1 VADHEK
7 KKGFVNPLRSE
18 NALSSGLKKTAK
30 DFLAERD
37 ASRSP
42 LSSSPENDSKVDEL
56 QQAELKLSRLSQG
69 DLSIVDYRIERA
81 KILDREAVIESDLNP
96 NSMMAYEGEQQAIDS
111 LDEAIQRVPENGGLH
126 EQRAILLM
134 HLVAMMSRHGSESTV
149 ISAKKKEEVAEY
161 TRALELRP
169 VEPSPLWGAIYAQLD
184 LGNAED
190 AVHLART
197 ITLLQ
202 PDSKAASTAYLV
214 ALEAAIRV
222 SGKAS
227 EEEKEV
233 EDRLRQLLPSKIE
246 QTQLRALW
254 HAFRKNN
261 FQEGLDLVAA
271 EGKRRFPL
279 DSTFEESMPSVE
291 LSQR

>member
-1 VADHEK
+1 
-7 KKGFVNPLRSE
+7 
-18 NALSSGLKKTAK
+18 
-30 DFLAERD
+30 
-37 ASRSP
+37 
-42 LSSSPENDSKVDEL
+42 
-56 QQAELKLSRLSQG
+56 
-69 DLSIVDYRIERA
+69 
-81 KILDREAVIESDLNP
+81 
-96 NSMMAYEGEQQAIDS
+96 M
-111 LDEAIQRVPENGGLH
+111 
-126 EQRAILLM
+126 
-134 HLVAMMSRHGSESTV
+134 
-149 ISAKKKEEVAEY
+149 
-161 TRALELRP
+161 
-169 VEPSPLWGAIYAQLD
+169 
-184 LGNAED
+184 GNAED

-227 EEEKEV
+227 EREKEV
-233 EDRLRQLLPSKIE
+233 EDRLRQLLPLKIE